1 MNQFVTTTEQDI
13 EQTTVQDEVICAPA
27 ALAEAADLGY
37 VSDSEPGY
45 QRRRAGRGFTYVDP
59 SGHVV
64 RDAALRERFQA
75 LAIPPAW
82 REVWICTNPAGHLL
96 VTGRDEAGRKQYIYH
111 PRWSAMRNQAKYD
124 RLRLFGEALPK
135 LREQVQVDLRKR
147 ALTREKVTAL
157 VVNLLEETLIR
168 IGNEEYARQNET
180 YGLTTLQDDH
190 VAVKGAAV
198 AFEFRGKSG
207 KEHEIVVTDRRL
219 ARLVQACQEL
229 PGQQLFQY
237 IGADGTVCG
246 LTSTQVNEYLRNAT
260 GCDFTAKD
268 FRTWGGTVTAA
279 RLLHALGPGATP
291 KAAEHNVV
299 QVVKGVAEK
308 LGNTP
313 AVCRQHYI
321 HPALVDSYLAG
332 HLSAIYADIAAQKNT
347 APGLAEDEAVVHV
360 LLSQQ
365 ASPQDK

>member
-1 MNQFVTTTEQDI
+1 MHQVSSTSNQLTTQATGQNAVTCTP
-13 EQTTVQDEVICAPA
+13 V
-27 ALAEAADLGY
+27 ALAEAADLVY
-37 VSDSEPGY
+37 VSDSEPGF

-59 SGHVV
+59 NGQVV
-64 RDAALRERFQA
+64 HDVALRERFQA

-82 REVWICTNPAGHLL
+82 REVWICANPDGHLL

-135 LREQVQVDLRKR
+135 LRQQVQADLRQR
-147 ALTREKVTAL
+147 ALRCEKVTAL
-157 VVNLLEETLIR
+157 VVNLLEETMIR
-168 IGNEEYARQNET
+168 IGNEEYARQNES

-190 VAVKGAAV
+190 VAVNGGAV
-198 AFEFRGKSG
+198 VFEFRGKSG
-207 KEHEIVVTDRRL
+207 KDHEIVLKDRRL

-229 PGQQLFQY
+229 PGQHLFQY
-237 IGADGTVCG
+237 LDDNGTVCV
-246 LTSTQVNEYLRNAT
+246 LTSTQVNAYLRQVT

-279 RLLHALGPGATP
+279 RLLHEVGPSSTP
-291 KAAEHNVV
+291 KAADQQIV
-299 QVVKGVAEK
+299 QVVKNVAER

-321 HPALVDSYLAG
+321 HPAILESYRTDQ
-332 HLSAIYADIAAQKNT
+332 LSAMYANIAARKNT
-347 APGLAEDEAVVHV
+347 TPGLAEDEAVVHA
-360 LLSQQ
+360 LLSQ
-365 ASPQDK
+365 AGE